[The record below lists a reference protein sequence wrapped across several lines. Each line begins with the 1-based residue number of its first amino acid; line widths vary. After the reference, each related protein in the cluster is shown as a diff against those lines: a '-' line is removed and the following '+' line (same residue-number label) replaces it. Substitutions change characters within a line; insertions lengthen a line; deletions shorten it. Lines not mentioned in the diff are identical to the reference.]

1 MEGNLR
7 LQKNV
12 LIKKG
17 QLKTSVES
25 ANEKFLCLC
34 PQTFDRTYQCN

>member
-7 LQKNV
+7 LEKKV

-17 QLKTSVES
+17 QLKTSVEYS
-25 ANEKFLCLC
+25 NEKILCLC
-34 PQTFDRTYQCN
+34 PQKFDRTYQCN